1 MDAQDIYNSQY
12 VLTPPSNCC
21 ETGQIIADLAE
32 ITELLIAGNE
42 CCEEQTVLLTA
53 IENNTDNLPAALGQ
67 TTMANSLPVVIAS
80 DQTSLPTNLTA
91 ALPAGTNNIGDVDVL
106 SLPSIPAGNNN
117 IGDVDVASLPSIP
130 AGNNNIGDV
139 DIASSV
145 TLTVQGTAANGAAP
159 VGNPNVIAGSD
170 GALLRTWLMST
181 AGRGAV
187 AGASNGGFD
196 LDTITDAAGLLAL
209 NGSSYQLRVAN
220 SAYNPVT
227 NQWERWRNNIEGT
240 ALASA
245 SRAVTTSS
253 VDITNYNHRGI
264 IFFLNVTV
272 ASGTGGLQLSIQVKD
287 PISGLYVG
295 LNALPAA
302 VTTTGVRAYSFYPGI
317 SAVGTQGTSGALSR
331 TFRIQVIVGD
341 ATSYTYSVGYS
352 LIL

>member
-1 MDAQDIYNSQY
+1 MSAQDIYNSQY
-12 VLTPPSNCC
+12 ALTPPSNCC
-21 ETGQIIADLAE
+21 ETGQIIADLADIE
-32 ITELLIAGNE
+32 ELLVIGNE

-91 ALPAGTNNIGDVDVL
+91 ALPAG
-106 SLPSIPAGNNN
+106 
-117 IGDVDVASLPSIP
+117 
-130 AGNNNIGDV
+130 NNNIGDV

-145 TLTVQGTAANGAAP
+145 TLTVQGTAADGAAA
-159 VGNPNVIAGSD
+159 VGNPVQVGGVDGSGNAQALAVETNGQQKITLYNPAGNAVTITSLGD
-170 GALLRTWLMST
+170 AGTNSVAALL
-181 AGRGAV
+181 
-187 AGASNGGFD
+187 
-196 LDTITDAAGLLAL
+196 AAGYGFGF
-209 NGSSYQLRVAN
+209 NG
-220 SAYNPVT
+220 T
-227 NQWERWRNNIEGT
+227 TWDRWRNNIDGT

-253 VDITNYNHRGI
+253 VDIINYNHRGI

-287 PISGLYVG
+287 PISGQYVG

-302 VTTTGVRAYSFYPGI
+302 VTTTGIRAYSFYPGI

-331 TFRIQVIVGD
+331 TFRVQVIVGD